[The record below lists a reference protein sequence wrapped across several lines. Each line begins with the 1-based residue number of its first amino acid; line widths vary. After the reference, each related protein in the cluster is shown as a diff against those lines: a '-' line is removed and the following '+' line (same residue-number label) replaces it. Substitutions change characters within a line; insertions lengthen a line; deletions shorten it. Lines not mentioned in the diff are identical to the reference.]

1 MYFNSFFM
9 EKTTTRAM
17 KIFAV
22 VAILGSIAIFAFV
35 FAKPQLV
42 SRSLDDVIKHDKVL
56 SSEKPEDFVALMAA
70 DTESGLVNES
80 YVTVYNQNLALI
92 KEGRELDLAQGY
104 NQVKY
109 QDVPSQINPSSVIF
123 EDTKYDDTEV
133 IEQTYEFDL
142 VSQQKLLEK
151 YVDEEIKVFSNV
163 ESGVKEYKGKLLSYL
178 DGIMLDTGGGIVSV
192 KDIQSIEFSKL
203 PEGLITKPTL
213 VWSVFASTAGKRNV
227 LTTYLTGG
235 LTWKVD
241 YIAYVNADDT
251 FVDLKG
257 WTTINNTSGTS
268 YPNATLKLVAGDVN
282 VVQSRSQNQY
292 YEEDYAMPMME
303 KSMTGGGFAEESFFE
318 YHLYTLGRKTN
329 LKDKQQKQISLLNAK
344 NVSVKKEFVY
354 EANKSWDKVRVMLG
368 TENSEDKGLGM
379 PLPKGIIRVYKQD
392 SQGHLQFIG
401 EDQIDH
407 TPKDEDIEIFLG
419 NAFDIAVE
427 KSTQESSRSGNL
439 LNIGGRC
446 DYQDIEVEIRNHKDE
461 AIEVKVIESYWGPS
475 VEISDDNYDVEKE
488 DEYTYIFRV
497 PVEADGENT
506 LKYTVRQCW

>member
-1 MYFNSFFM
+1 MK
-9 EKTTTRAM
+9 KTITRGL
-17 KIFAV
+17 KIFAI
-22 VAILGSIAIFAFV
+22 VAIIGSVTIFAFIL
-35 FAKPQLV
+35 AKPQIV
-42 SRSLDDVIKHDKVL
+42 SKSLNDVIKHDKVL
-56 SSEKPEDFVALMAA
+56 SSERPEDFIALMAA
-70 DTESGLVNES
+70 DSESSLVNES

-92 KEGRELDLAQGY
+92 KEGRELNLAQGY

-109 QDVPSQINPSSVIF
+109 QDVPTQINPSSVIF
-123 EDTKYDDTEV
+123 NDTQYDDTEV

-151 YVDEEIKVFSNV
+151 YINEEIKVFSNV
-163 ESGVKEYKGKLLSYL
+163 ESGVKEYKGKLLSYS

-213 VWSVFASTAGKRNV
+213 VWSIFASQAGKRNI

-235 LTWKVD
+235 LTWKAD
-241 YIAYVNADDT
+241 YIAYVNADDNR
-251 FVDLKG
+251 VDLKG

-282 VVQSRSQNQY
+282 VVAARSQKSY
-292 YEEDYAMPMME
+292 YDDYEMPMMVAE
-303 KSMTGGGFAEESFFE
+303 STAGGFAEESFFE
-318 YHLYTLGRKTN
+318 YHLYTLDRKTN

-354 EANKSWDKVRVMLG
+354 DSNRSWDKIRVMLE

-379 PLPKGIIRVYKQD
+379 PLPKGVIRVYKQD

-407 TPKDEDIEIFLG
+407 TPKDEDIGIFLG

-427 KSTQESSRSGNL
+427 KTTQESSRSGGL

-446 DYQDIEVEIRNHKDE
+446 DYQDIEIEIRNHKDE
-461 AIEVKVIESYWGPS
+461 AIEVKVIEHFWGPS
-475 VEISDDNYDVEKE
+475 VTISNENYDVEKD